1 MRIKI
6 TLFFFDE
13 LIYGFV
19 ADMSEDSVEL
29 RLRAAEERADIVF
42 RYDRGRDEGAEI
54 PDWEDPDMEIYH
66 VMDR

>member
-1 MRIKI
+1 
-6 TLFFFDE
+6 
-13 LIYGFV
+13 
-19 ADMSEDSVEL
+19 MSDDSVEL